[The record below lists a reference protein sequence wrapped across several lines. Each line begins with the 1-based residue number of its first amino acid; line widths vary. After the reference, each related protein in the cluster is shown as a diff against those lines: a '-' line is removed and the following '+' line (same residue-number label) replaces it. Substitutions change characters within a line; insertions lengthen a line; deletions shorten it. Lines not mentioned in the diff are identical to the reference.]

1 MLFVI
6 YTSKVFYS
14 YTYFI
19 KNGVTIEIMLVLV
32 LFKFDKKGYVED
44 QRN

>member
-19 KNGVTIEIMLVLV
+19 KNVVTNEIMLVLV
-32 LFKFDKKGYVED
+32 FCQFDKKGYVED